1 MDERIVYF
9 NGDWVPETEAR
20 VSILDRGFQGGEGV
34 YDVGRTYGHEAFRL
48 RRHVERLFRSL
59 RYTRIQIDE
68 TPDQMESIADELLDR
83 NLPLL
88 GEFDEYAIWFN
99 VSRGVWPWVPTAVR
113 KGRPTVAA
121 YCLPIPFRAFAR
133 YYREGARLVVS
144 SVRRTPPECL
154 EPRAKVTN
162 KINHLLADLE
172 AKDRDP
178 DAYPLMLDM
187 AGNLAES
194 SASNL
199 MFVFGGA
206 LYSPTSRNIIEGM
219 TREAVFEIARE
230 GGLAIREGNYTTY
243 DLFVAD
249 EAFLTA
255 NSLAILP
262 VASVNGRPFPAGAPG
277 PVTTRLMEGWRRL
290 VGVDFVAR
298 ACRHLESR

>member
-59 RYTRIQIDE
+59 RYTRIEIDE
-68 TPDQMESIADELLDR
+68 TPDQMEKIADELLSR

-187 AGNLAES
+187 TGNLAES

-255 NSLAILP
+255 NSLAILL

>member
-1 MDERIVYF
+1 MDERLVYF

-59 RYTRIQIDE
+59 RYTRIEIDE
-68 TPDQMESIADELLDR
+68 TPDQMEKIADELLSR

-255 NSLAILP
+255 NSLAILL